1 MTSLES
7 LEKFSTPNML
17 LCGENIAG
25 ENSGGVAAPKGSSRR
40 LGLVGTAATIVRQE
54 GLLGLWSGVSPGV
67 FRHWVYTGIRIS
79 FYDKLR
85 HLISPDS
92 QGSNSQ
98 LQLHHRYAALL
109 NQRHNYESPDT
120 YMNTLVYVKKPCS
133 ALFNLRPWCFQSN
146 LRHDVWRC
154 CPVLRF
160 PD

>member
-1 MTSLES
+1 MTRKSLEGCKGKCVVRSVLSDEGSLTSLES

-25 ENSGGVAAPKGSSRR
+25 ENSGGVAAPKGSSGR

-120 YMNTLVYVKKPCS
+120 
-133 ALFNLRPWCFQSN
+133 
-146 LRHDVWRC
+146 
-154 CPVLRF
+154 
-160 PD
+160 